1 MPSDISPPPAPT
13 LDAFDTLKTTV
24 DSGLNSMDR
33 QQAVRVQVT
42 PDASG
47 RVVYTYPRAY
57 VAGTKPAVQTTAETP
72 AGAAYRNDASVEE
85 NSATETQ
92 VAILVQRVPK
102 SLTASILGAVLNV
115 LTPVTT
121 PVWLNIFIRAP
132 V

>member
-1 MPSDISPPPAPT
+1 MADVTPPPGPT
-13 LDAFDTLKTTV
+13 LDAFDQLSVTV
-24 DSGLNSMDR
+24 GTGLNSMDR
-33 QQAVRVQVT
+33 QQAVRVLVT
-42 PDASG
+42 PDANG

-72 AGAAYRNDASVEE
+72 SGVTYRNDASIEE
-85 NSATETQ
+85 NSANETQ

-102 SLTASILGAVLNV
+102 SLTVSILGAVLPI
-115 LTPVTT
+115 LSPVTT